1 LTVVRQ
7 VLPNRSDSLN
17 AMKRKTDSQ
26 GEKKSR
32 KRAKRPALA
41 IRLSVAVLSTIIF
54 LLLIEFI
61 LWLGGYGQPRDFFI
75 RWKAAGE
82 TVYLSNQ
89 RYCEHFVPKELS
101 RAPESSVLYS
111 KKKST
116 IRIFVLGGSAA
127 YGDPEPAY
135 GFCRQL
141 EVLLNEHLSG
151 DSQDSGQNSFE
162 VINAAVTS
170 MNSHVA
176 RRIAKDCAAHGPD
189 IFIIYMGNN
198 EVVGPYG
205 PPTLPAILYSSR
217 GFINACITAKKE
229 IRIGQLVKNFSRAL
243 RTSGRP
249 GKKWLGMEAFLTSQ
263 ITHDDRKLKY
273 CYQHFRDNISDII
286 QTAFKSGAKT
296 ILCTVPTNIQACA
309 PLGSK
314 HKEGLTKEQIS
325 EWDQH
330 FKKGR
335 ELELSG
341 DFEAALAQ
349 YEKAGAIDEQYAELA
364 FCIGKCLNA
373 LGRTDE
379 AMREF
384 IEARDLDTL
393 RFRAD
398 SRINNII
405 QKAAESQARRGVTLL
420 DIEKN
425 LEKKADGSGSD
436 GPGEEIFLDHV
447 HLNFRGNFLAAYAAM
462 QAIRRILPLAS
473 APVAEAAPATV
484 GLAIPNGSAG
494 ANRGFI
500 PEYSEQELF
509 EQSLRRLLYDDH
521 EQYRLMMD
529 MYRRKTMPP
538 FAGQINHDKELAGLR
553 EALFRLRRDIKASN
567 DSEDKYVKAIER
579 APFDSYLNSRYGQFL
594 LKNGRI
600 ADAIRSYEKILKAQP
615 FNMSIRIALAQALVQ
630 SGMKDEAIEAL
641 TSQETPYRYS
651 RKDALLM
658 LGAYCVR
665 NGRFPE
671 AETIYQE
678 LNRLEPGNVDVLI
691 NLAVAGLYREDFDAI
706 KRGLDK
712 VLEIQPESVQA
723 MINMGNYYAKKN
735 QPSEAQKWFAKA
747 VQADPQNYLAQVGL
761 GVQTIRAGITL
772 RGDPVEQLKKG
783 IGHITK
789 AILLKP
795 DFAEGYQVLVKIYD
809 KLGKED
815 EAKKY
820 ADLRDLFQ

>member
-1 LTVVRQ
+1 
-7 VLPNRSDSLN
+7 
-17 AMKRKTDSQ
+17 MKRKTDPQ

-32 KRAKRPALA
+32 KRAKRPSLA
-41 IRLSVAVLSTIIF
+41 IRLSVAVLSPIIF
-54 LLLIEFI
+54 LLLIELI
-61 LWLGGYGQPRDFFI
+61 LRIGGYGQPKNFFI

-82 TVYLSNQ
+82 KVYMSNKH
-89 RYCEHFVPKELS
+89 YCEHFVPKELS
-101 RAPESSVLYS
+101 RAPESSVLHS

-141 EVLLNEHLSG
+141 ELLLNEHLSDDPSSVALRRV
-151 DSQDSGQNSFE
+151 DSQDSDQNSFE

-205 PPTLPAILYSSR
+205 PPALPAILYSSR

-263 ITHDDRKLKY
+263 IAHDDEKLKY

-286 QTAFKSGAKT
+286 QTAFNSGAKT
-296 ILCTVPTNIQACA
+296 ILCTVPTNIRACA
-309 PLGSK
+309 PFGSK
-314 HKEGLTKEQIS
+314 HREGLTKDKKT

-349 YEKAGAIDEQYAELA
+349 YEKAGAIDKEYAELA
-364 FCIGKCLNA
+364 FCIGRCLNA

-379 AMREF
+379 ARVQF

-398 SRINNII
+398 SRINNVIR
-405 QKAAESQARRGVTLL
+405 QAAENQAHRGVTLL
-420 DIEKN
+420 DI
-425 LEKKADGSGSD
+425 EKKADGSGSD

-462 QAIRRILPLAS
+462 QTIRRILPR
-473 APVAEAAPATV
+473 AE
-484 GLAIPNGSAG
+484 L
-494 ANRGFI
+494 RI
-500 PEYSEQELF
+500 PEHSEQELL

-521 EQYRLMMD
+521 EQYKLMMD
-529 MYRRKTMPP
+529 MYRRKTLSP

-553 EALFRLRRDIKASN
+553 EALFRLRRDIKASD
-567 DSEDKYVKAIER
+567 DSETKYVEAIEH
-579 APFDSYLNSRYGQFL
+579 APLDSYLNRRYGQFL

-600 ADAIRSYEKILKAQP
+600 ADAIRMYEKIIKVQP
-615 FNMSIRIALAQALVQ
+615 FSMSIRIALAQALVQ
-630 SGMKDEAIEAL
+630 SGMKDEAIEVL

-691 NLAVAGLYREDFDAI
+691 NLAVAGLYREDFDAM

-712 VLEIQPESVQA
+712 VLKIQPESVQG
-723 MINMGNYYAKKN
+723 MINMGNYYAKIN

-783 IGHITK
+783 IEHIKK
-789 AILLKP
+789 AVLLKP